1 MVNEV
6 LPKYFSRLIHLEEFA
21 IHINDLPDVVDKD
34 SHVFLFADD
43 TKVFREINS
52 PEDSQILQNDID
64 NLAAWSDKWLLK
76 FHPDKC
82 VTMNMG
88 SNNPNHQYHMGQHDL
103 SKTECEKYIGV
114 YINFQLKFDKH
125 ISNMIN
131 KANRVLAIT
140 RKTFEY
146 QDKSTI
152 SLIFKGLVRPHLEY
166 AAPIWNPHL
175 EKQKEAIE
183 NVQRR
188 ATKLIPG
195 LFHMSYP
202 DKLKELNLP
211 TLTYRR
217 ARGDM
222 IQVFK
227 LLSNNDCYDKA
238 LPNILKSCNTGL
250 RGHKFKL
257 FQEGANKDIK
267 KFSFTNRVT
276 KHWNRLPKEVVNANN
291 LIQFEKRLDNFWKNQ
306 DILHDYKSE
315 LKYNHTDDP

>member
-1 MVNEV
+1 MTQ
-6 LPKYFSRLIHLEEFA
+6 LHICARSFWRAWASPTSCITLYIHPGLSPYTFTLGYHPRLLYHP
-21 IHINDLPDVVDKD
+21 INR
-34 SHVFLFADD
+34 F
-43 TKVFREINS
+43 I
-52 PEDSQILQNDID
+52 
-64 NLAAWSDKWLLK
+64 
-76 FHPDKC
+76 
-82 VTMNMG
+82 
-88 SNNPNHQYHMGQHDL
+88 
-103 SKTECEKYIGV
+103 
-114 YINFQLKFDKH
+114 
-125 ISNMIN
+125 
-131 KANRVLAIT
+131 
-140 RKTFEY
+140 
-146 QDKSTI
+146 DKSTI

-202 DKLKELNLP
+202 DRLKELNLP

-257 FQEGANKDIK
+257 FQEGANKYIK
-267 KFSFTNRVT
+267 KFSFTNKVT
-276 KHWNRLPKEVVNANN
+276 KHWNRLPEEVVNANN